1 MAGRLEGKI
10 ALITG
15 AARGMGAEEARLFAQ
30 EGAKLVLADVL
41 TDEVE
46 QLAKELRA
54 AGHEAVARPLDVT
67 SEEEWG
73 GGIAEA
79 EERFGRLDVLVNNAG
94 ILDPTGIEDTTLE
107 AWNRVIEV
115 NQTGTWLGLKAAIPA
130 LRRAGGGSIVNISSI
145 YGIVGS
151 GTSAAYHASKGAVRV
166 LTKTAAVQYGPEK
179 IRVNSVHPGF
189 IDTPMIAGVMPE
201 GTRDVVVE
209 SLSAQA
215 PLARLGVSKDV
226 AYGVLY
232 LASDESA
239 FVTGSELVIDGGVT
253 AR

>member
-1 MAGRLEGKI
+1 MAGRLENKV

-15 AARGMGAEEARLFAQ
+15 AGRGMGAEEARLFAS
-30 EGAKLVLADVL
+30 EGAKLALGDVL
-41 TDEVE
+41 GAEVE
-46 QLAKELRA
+46 QLAKELEA
-54 AGHEAVARPLDVT
+54 AGTQAIALDLDVT
-67 SEEEWG
+67 CEEDW
-73 GGIAEA
+73 AAAVEA
-79 EERFGRLDVLVNNAG
+79 VEERFGRLDILINNAG
-94 ILDPTGIEDTTLE
+94 ILDPAGIEDSTREL
-107 AWNRVIEV
+107 WDRVIEV
-115 NQTGTWLGLKAAIPA
+115 NQTGTWLGMKAVIPS

-166 LTKTAAVQYGPEK
+166 LTKTAAIQYGPEG

-189 IDTPMIAGVMPE
+189 IDTPMIQGVIPE
-201 GTRDVVVE
+201 EARDE
-209 SLSAQA
+209 AEAALADQT
-215 PLARLGVSKDV
+215 PLARLGVSRDV

-232 LASDESA
+232 LACDEAA